1 MRCELI
7 SALRAAVD
15 DELAK
20 VTSSRSADLGKLI
33 IAVDTLTRFLAEAKP
48 KPEVAQSVYTQDPHK
63 VLEDIVDRWIA
74 ADEAQRAEDEAERR
88 AQGLPANELEAAQ
101 MRIAEL
107 EAENARLRGE
117 DLKALPSPPEA
128 RAITPSE
135 SEIIPPGE
143 IEDRPPATPPVAKS
157 GDETKAQMARVNS
170 DRSIEHRVMGNPR
183 MPQPDAGGFHWGGSK
198 GRAW

>member
-1 MRCELI
+1 LI

-135 SEIIPPGE
+135 SEIIPLGE
-143 IEDRPPATPPVAKS
+143 IEDQVVHRPKLEASHSAVRALSVSAYNRGCMWHVSAPIGPVRGPSHRS
-157 GDETKAQMARVNS
+157 G
-170 DRSIEHRVMGNPR
+170 
-183 MPQPDAGGFHWGGSK
+183 
-198 GRAW
+198 